1 VRRPLGSALTFS
13 LGVHLVLIFGFLVS
27 PPGKE
32 TLREATRSVTILLGP
47 ATTTVPETT
56 TSAQANQL
64 GRAATSDRPAALTPS
79 AGAPQQTPGLNNAS
93 PSTPKITLQSVYS
106 DQHMVPIATLEAE
119 YIRRWQI
126 AIEQF
131 GNTHYRDAAKR
142 HGDGD
147 VRLRVRLDS
156 GGALRGIQVLSSSG
170 KLALDRAAIATV
182 ERLAPFDA
190 FPSVLANSVTELD
203 IIRTWQFRN

>member
-1 VRRPLGSALTFS
+1 MAPIA
-13 LGVHLVLIFGFLVS
+13 
-27 PPGKE
+27 
-32 TLREATRSVTILLGP
+32 A
-47 ATTTVPETT
+47 
-56 TSAQANQL
+56 
-64 GRAATSDRPAALTPS
+64 RAA
-79 AGAPQQTPGLNNAS
+79 
-93 PSTPKITLQSVYS
+93 
-106 DQHMVPIATLEAE
+106 LEAE

-131 GNTHYRDAAKR
+131 GNIHYRDAAKR

-156 GGALRGIQVLSSSG
+156 RGALRGIQVLSSSG
-170 KLALDRAAIATV
+170 KLALDRTAIATV